1 MSAWRARLAELTGEK
16 VLESPSCQLTKLPKA
31 PSVSFD
37 SERDGSSRKIAG
49 TGDMRAHLLALAEDQ
64 GIDVGLVHALPDE
77 EVAGCDGHGDIA
89 LRDYLGTLEAR
100 TFLDRGLTPPVWGEP
115 VAVTC
120 EGCGPVLLWPECPR
134 MVKACPWC
142 FRRKAGKPIASFV
155 ESPLDRWARQDAE
168 NTTGSPYFLPSGQSH
183 DQ

>member
-1 MSAWRARLAELTGEK
+1 MSVWRARLAELTGETVLK
-16 VLESPSCQLTKLPKA
+16 VPSSQLTKLPKA
-31 PSVSFD
+31 PFVSFD
-37 SERDGSSRKIAG
+37 SERDGPSRKIAG
-49 TGDMRAHLLALAEDQ
+49 TGCVRAQLLALAEDQ

-77 EVAGCDGHGDIA
+77 EVAGCDGHGDMA

-120 EGCGPVLLWPECPR
+120 EGRGPVLLWPECPR

-142 FRRKAGKPIASFV
+142 FRRKAGKPIAIFV
-155 ESPLDRWARQDAE
+155 ESPVDRWARQDAE
-168 NTTGSPYFLPSGQSH
+168 NTTGSP
-183 DQ
+183 